1 MASIRERKKRDGSK
15 VFAVQVRQRGFP
27 AITATFPTIR
37 MAQRWAKTKEAEM
50 IEGRH
55 FRSPE
60 ARRRTVAE
68 AIDRYTREV
77 LPEKRSKNMHSAAL
91 PWWQR
96 QIGHLKLAEV
106 TQATVLEQR
115 GRLMR
120 EAFKRAKPESDR
132 SVVKEGEKPNTF
144 KRTPSTA
151 NRYVAVLSNL
161 FTLAKQWE
169 WAGHNPAEGLAKL
182 AERSERARVLTT
194 EQRNALIKQ
203 TEGDP
208 TLHLFVLVALG
219 TACRAG
225 ELLNLEWHDVDADD
239 GRLSFRKTKN
249 EQPRSAWLHGVAK
262 KLISELADGKK
273 PEARVFVNASGKG
286 RRYRYA
292 KPFKQACERAGIP
305 GFVFHNLRHSA
316 ATYLARDGASESQIK
331 AIGGW
336 RSNVVG
342 RYIHMAAAD
351 TKSVMQKLSE
361 KIDAIAQPVAA
372 TK

>member
-1 MASIRERKKRDGSK
+1 MASIRERKKQDGSS

-60 ARRRTVAE
+60 ARRRTLAQAV
-68 AIDRYTREV
+68 DRYTREV

-91 PWWQR
+91 PWWER
-96 QIGHLKLAEV
+96 QIGHLKLSEV

-115 GRLMR
+115 GMLLR
-120 EAFKRAKPESDR
+120 EKFKRAKPESDR
-132 SVVKEGEKPNTF
+132 SVVKEGERPNTF

-169 WAGHNPAEGLAKL
+169 WAGHNPAEGIAKL
-182 AERSERARVLTT
+182 AERSDRAQVLTT

-225 ELLNLEWHDVDADD
+225 GACSSSNGATSTPTMGASVFE
-239 GRLSFRKTKN
+239 RPKTSSRD
-249 EQPRSAWLHGVAK
+249 QRGCTASP
-262 KLISELADGKK
+262 KLMSELAEGKK
-273 PEARVFVNASGKG
+273 PEAQVFVNASGKG
-286 RRYRYA
+286 RYQYGKA
-292 KPFKQACERAGIP
+292 FKAACARAGIP

-331 AIGGW
+331 AVGGW

-342 RYIHMAAAD
+342 RYVHMAAED
-351 TKSVMQKLSE
+351 TKAVMRKLSA
-361 KIDAIAQPVAA
+361 KIDGKAPRASKAP
-372 TK
+372 

>member
-1 MASIRERKKRDGSK
+1 MASIRERKKQDGSS

-60 ARRRTVAE
+60 ARRRTLAE
-68 AIDRYTREV
+68 AVGRYTREV

-91 PWWQR
+91 PWWER
-96 QIGHLKLAEV
+96 QIGHLKLAEI

-115 GRLMR
+115 GMLMR
-120 EAFKRAKPESDR
+120 EKFKRAKPDSER
-132 SVVKEGEKPNTF
+132 SVVKKGERPNTF

-151 NRYVAVLSNL
+151 NRYVACLSNL

-169 WAGHNPAEGLAKL
+169 WAGHNPVEGIAKL
-182 AERSERARVLTT
+182 AERSDRAQVLTT

-225 ELLNLEWHDVDADD
+225 ELLKLEWRDVDADD
-239 GRLSFRKTKN
+239 GRLGFRKTKN

-262 KLISELADGKK
+262 KLMSELAEGKK
-273 PEARVFVNASGKG
+273 PEIQVFVNASGKG
-286 RRYRYA
+286 RYQYGKA
-292 KPFKQACERAGIP
+292 FKAACERAGIP

-342 RYIHMAAAD
+342 RYVHMAAED
-351 TKSVMQKLSE
+351 TKAVMRKLSA
-361 KIDAIAQPVAA
+361 KIDGKSPRSSKAQ
-372 TK
+372 